1 MTNKTMELVV
11 TQMDL
16 RMFQC
21 CQIFVIKL
29 IKLVQL
35 SHITNII
42 LDVLDFTD
50 SHHCSF
56 HLEQAFQ
63 KFLLKL

>member
-1 MTNKTMELVV
+1 MGLVV
-11 TQMDL
+11 TQLDL
-16 RMFQC
+16 RTFQYC
-21 CQIFVIKL
+21 EIFVIKL
-29 IKLVQL
+29 FKLIQL

-42 LDVLDFTD
+42 LDVLDFND
-50 SHHCSF
+50 IHHFSF